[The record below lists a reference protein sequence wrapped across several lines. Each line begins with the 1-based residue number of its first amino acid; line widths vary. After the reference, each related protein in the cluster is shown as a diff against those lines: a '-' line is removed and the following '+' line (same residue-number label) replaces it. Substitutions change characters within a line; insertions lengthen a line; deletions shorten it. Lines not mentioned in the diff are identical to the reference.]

1 MQDVVYQPR
10 YHIIITMNS
19 WKQVQIIWNA
29 VWYVAVFLFVDTMRI
44 MLFLEVIEFFLKKRL
59 KDVKKA
65 MSEINQHLGLS

>member
-1 MQDVVYQPR
+1 MQDVVFQPR